1 MPQQLLDD
9 RVPDVEGERDP
20 AWRVVAW
27 CASGVPMVWWL
38 LTLVEPSDALAGVW
52 LVLGLCTLLTVP
64 VLGLSMWRAFSSPW
78 PLPDRIMVVV
88 GIVAGVAV
96 WIAAWSRF
104 NSFVW

>member
-1 MPQQLLDD
+1 VPQQLLDD

-27 CASGVPMVWWL
+27 C
-38 LTLVEPSDALAGVW
+38 AGVW